1 MLGIIPVDP
10 ERLIADIRLPG
21 CGGRAY
27 GEILTSKT
35 SPNDLVVKV
44 IASNRM
50 DSVSTGDA
58 AEMMSI
64 KVGQATHY
72 TCCVQKYE
80 GDILHLRWDT
90 PGREVKRRLGAR
102 YPTHLSAEFSPS
114 GQNSWVPCKVEDIS
128 AGGLR
133 LRLVANDS
141 CTGLI
146 DVRVSLVEGTTM
158 GRDYGGAKKLE
169 LTCRVMR
176 DGKSADGHPTVGVA
190 FTHVDKRT
198 EAILERLLDFLS
210 SDV

>member
-27 GEILTSKT
+27 GEILTSKA
-35 SPNDLVVKV
+35 SPNDIVVRV

-50 DSVSTGDA
+50 DSVSAGDA
-58 AEMMSI
+58 AEMMTI

-72 TCCVQKYE
+72 TCCVQEYA
-80 GDILHLRWDT
+80 GDKLLLRWDT
-90 PGREVKRRLGAR
+90 PGIEVKRRLGAR
-102 YPTHLSAEFSPS
+102 YPTHFNAEYTPS
-114 GQNSWVPCKVEDIS
+114 GLNSWVPCTVEDIS

-133 LRLVANDS
+133 LLLTSNEVCS
-141 CTGLI
+141 GLI
-146 DVRVSLVEGTTM
+146 DVRVSLVGGTM
-158 GRDYGGAKKLE
+158 SGKDFCGAKKLE
-169 LTCRVMR
+169 LKCRVMR
-176 DGKSADGHPTVGVA
+176 EGNSPNGKPLVGVA

-210 SDV
+210 SDA